1 MVNIANSLGAKQD
14 ARKVINKELKGAAA
28 IADDGV
34 LRLDTNVSA
43 AINAI
48 YSEY

>member
-1 MVNIANSLGAKQD
+1 MHARHTQSCLQHGSLV
-14 ARKVINKELKGAAA
+14 VINKELKGAAA